1 MFQSLVDK
9 MSQAFSKFRNK
20 GKLTEADVKAG
31 MREVKLA
38 LLEADVNFKVV
49 KDFVAKV
56 TERAVGSEVLESLV
70 PSQQIVKI
78 VNEELVA
85 LMGGTN
91 SRLEVAS
98 KPPTV
103 ILMCGLQG
111 SGKTTHCAKLGKMLK
126 KSGKNVLLTAC
137 DIYRPA
143 AIKQLQVVGEQAGLT
158 VFERGTQD
166 PVRTAEEAVKHAV
179 KYGFDTVILDT
190 AGRLHVD
197 EALMAELKRIR
208 DAVRPTEILLV
219 VDSMTGQDAVNVAQS
234 FNDLLDITGVIL
246 TKLDGDTRGGAALSV
261 RHITGKPIKFV
272 GVGEKLDDIEPFHP
286 DRMASRILGMGDV
299 LSLIEKAEQ
308 AFDEKKAA
316 DQVDGLGRVA
326 ARHDAGGQARRAQG
340 REDRRK
346 ADRAHR
352 GDHPLDDRARA
363 RAAGHHQLLPQ
374 EAHRRRQWH
383 LGGGGQPPAQA
394 VRADQGFDEAL
405 YGRQKKGQKGT
416 YGVSLLNRE
425 KTKQHFWRKRIMAV
439 KIRLRRMGAKK
450 APYYRVVVA
459 DSRYPRD
466 GRFIEE
472 IGTYNPLTDPAT
484 VTIDAEKA
492 KAWIANGAQPTDTVK
507 ALLKKNGVL

>member
-1 MFQSLVDK
+1 MFQSLVEKLSD
-9 MSQAFSKFRNK
+9 AFSKFRNK
-20 GKLTEADVKAG
+20 GKLS
-31 MREVKLA
+31 
-38 LLEADVNFKVV
+38 EADVNFKVV

-70 PSQQIVKI
+70 PSQQIIKI
-78 VNEELVA
+78 VNEELIA
-85 LMGGTN
+85 LMGGTG

-126 KSGKNVLLTAC
+126 KSGKNVLLVAC

-143 AIKQLQVVGEQAGLT
+143 AVKQLQIVGGQAGVT

-179 KYGFDTVILDT
+179 KYGFDTVIVDT

-197 EALMAELKRIR
+197 EELMAELKRIK
-208 DAVRPTEILLV
+208 DAVKPTEILLA

-261 RHITGKPIKFV
+261 RYITGKPIKFV

-308 AFDEKKAA
+308 AIDAKKAA
-316 DQVDGLGRVA
+316 ELERKF
-326 ARHDAGGQARRAQG
+326 
-340 REDRRK
+340 REQTFT
-346 ADRAHR
+346 
-352 GDHPLDDRARA
+352 LDDFLDQFRQIKSMGSVESLLGMMPGIKPGQLKDAKIDEKQIGRTEA
-363 RAAGHHQLLPQ
+363 IILSMTPKERVRPDILNSSRKKRIAAGSGTTVEEVNRLLKQ
-374 EAHRRRQWH
+374 YEQTKELMKRFM
-383 LGGGGQPPAQA
+383 GG
-394 VRADQGFDEAL
+394 
-405 YGRQKKGQKGT
+405 KKG
-416 YGVSLLNRE
+416 
-425 KTKQHFWRKRIMAV
+425 
-439 KIRLRRMGAKK
+439 KK
-450 APYYRVVVA
+450 
-459 DSRYPRD
+459 
-466 GRFIEE
+466 GRFAF
-472 IGTYNPLTDPAT
+472 PF
-484 VTIDAEKA
+484 
-492 KAWIANGAQPTDTVK
+492 
-507 ALLKKNGVL
+507 